1 VRVSA
6 DSFCQGNILSIYELI
21 TRVKC
26 SAHQREKEFTEGGI
40 FTRVASS
47 AGGLQRRVKF
57 TFDSRG
63 GRAECAHK
71 GSGHGHS
78 PLLCED
84 VFLTRSEAELQLMR
98 VPCSGCIA
106 LL

>member
-40 FTRVASS
+40 FTRVASL
-47 AGGLQRRVKF
+47 AGVLQRRVKF
-57 TFDSRG
+57 TFDARG
-63 GRAECAHK
+63 RRAERRSTEAAAAAAVCFLCARMQ
-71 GSGHGHS
+71 S
-78 PLLCED
+78 
-84 VFLTRSEAELQLMR
+84 
-98 VPCSGCIA
+98 
-106 LL
+106 